1 KPTGVKLL
9 KNGNLVVAATDNP
22 PGLDTEDTTSNS
34 VSLILEQGDQIK
46 LQLMERRRIY
56 TDVLR

>member
-1 KPTGVKLL
+1 
-9 KNGNLVVAATDNP
+9 NP

-56 TDVLR
+56 TDVLRRNTFSGHLLFAL